1 MTRDELKKKLH
12 SYRDLKAEYDQIAM
26 ELEKVEAVMTAPKG
40 INMDGMPK
48 SGGPG
53 DPILGIVSQH
63 LALQERYRF
72 QLVKLAAAQA
82 LIEDMIESLEPMERK
97 LMRCRY
103 IDGLTWEEV
112 CVAIGYSW
120 RQTHNIHGRILGKML
135 EQINGPMPRPA
146 AAPDQCDGCTRCDCL
161 VCEGYE

>member
-1 MTRDELKKKLH
+1 MTKDELKKLLH

-26 ELEKVEAVMTAPKG
+26 ELEKVEAAMDGLKG
-40 INMDGMPK
+40 TNWDGMPRGSGK
-48 SGGPG
+48 S
-53 DPILGIVSQH
+53 DPILSVVSQH
-63 LALQERYRF
+63 LALQQRYKF

-82 LIEDMIESLEPMERK
+82 LIEDMIESLEPSERK

-120 RQTHNIHGRILGKML
+120 RQTHNIHSRILDKIL
-135 EQINGPMPRPA
+135 EK
-146 AAPDQCDGCTRCDCL
+146 
-161 VCEGYE
+161 